1 MVSIIKNQLL
11 KHLSRFTKNLSADKI
26 NLSTFKGEGE
36 LTNLELDEIVLT
48 DLLEL
53 PSWLRLTSAWCNR
66 VTFRIQWTKLK
77 SVPIFLSL
85 DEVHIEVET
94 CEDLRSMSA
103 PQGLSSYAGP
113 AKYSFIHKVIDGMTV
128 AVNTVSVT
136 FKSPAFVASV
146 QMSRIM
152 VESKSPEWQ
161 RSDLRMT
168 RLKDPDRGQLLI
180 FKELEWQTVRIE
192 ACSTKDKDL
201 TPLRLLT
208 NQARCRITIK
218 KRVSDCFVMGS
229 RLVVI
234 LDDLLWVLTDSQ
246 LKAALHFLDSLGGL
260 IEKATVLERKT
271 KAARKLEVLPEYQAQ
286 ISQQARSKSQVHT
299 AISRLFTKFD
309 VVETSYHFLS
319 QRIDLHLCDDPGPG
333 RSSHPELKDGGA
345 LQVSLV
351 KFQIDY
357 YPYHLAM
364 ADRKHWAKY
373 REGATPHSQW
383 LQQSL
388 NAFRSQFMDLIDA
401 TRAQHSPLTR
411 SQAHAIGVT
420 AKESPDDIEKNL
432 QSQTQGSGAQDLRK
446 ISNQPSGNPVKN
458 YVLEQLAKLM
468 TTCVIIR
475 MDDFTLY
482 KVTTSSRKP
491 VPKEFISAQTRKRH
505 TAGDRDRFSFPDD
518 VTILHAE
525 FTYYYY
531 PGDIPFPLPPPKFYV
546 QLNPIQVNFD
556 VSSCLWFNSF
566 ALNLHHSL
574 MNRNENISATA
585 PNLMYFDVKI
595 EAILPRVVFESQQEH
610 PNQRDRPKS
619 LHIQTSRAS
628 VTNVRSSERSSRADL
643 AQCLNAFQMGQM
655 FFGTEFPNQSEDFH
669 VVTDKFLRHC
679 AGTDGIRSPP
689 QNFNS
694 NTVNEMVRQLSREL
708 LWTEAK
714 DVWCCHLE
722 PVWGDF
728 FGARAVGQNRPV
740 PFLDAF
746 PLTLWLHMKVKS
758 LPDVEAQATADIHG
772 LAYISNL
779 VSVQINHYQYLFLLR
794 LSEVISEMA
803 TFLAVD
809 SNKILKVESGGSL
822 VIGALIPQVE
832 VTFVMPSQTPGK
844 ENSGGDL
851 ESVVPDSSSIA
862 DDLGGS
868 APWQS
873 STVNHRVDFSTKRM
887 NTSNDVETPQSEI
900 SSPLSMDYVRTDVN
914 AQPVVTFKQNG
925 SETLK
930 LQVGIPI
937 FTEAQPAPIDLVSN
951 TPNSK
956 VHDRRKVVAQSELPQ
971 IKPTQNASMPPF
983 MPNNFNA
990 GLSSMKKGFSNLMTS
1005 IDSALK
1011 PSPEDGS
1018 SDTVSMRSDVSSDSE
1033 NYVVV
1038 SLEEQERAD
1047 ASFSVDNTIRITAV
1061 EEASEVV
1068 EEIPDTQSE
1077 RSMDSVCRRRDL
1089 VSIATFKLSKV
1100 EFIQQSSGFASA
1112 IKVQVLNI
1120 GSEEC
1125 PSIPWDEFQAKRKT
1139 KFSSRSRGWVE
1150 LPSDSDCRSRIKVR
1164 LDHGLKN
1171 KDDYR
1176 RLSRA
1181 SQTASEGSR
1190 RSSRDR
1196 THAQDSQKDSDDID
1210 MRNKAT
1216 VMALF
1221 NDRLEVKVA
1230 DVPLTLSMSSVTG
1243 LTDLAEDE
1251 IIPTPIPMQIYLENI
1266 SLHLNEDR
1274 PPNNITSPGPI
1285 PIDLDISKLRI
1296 SRDITGVFHIEPL
1309 VGTLAESSSEATI
1322 SNGNIQTTKE
1332 IETELELNGLRQT
1345 TRLLK
1350 SDNEELKRRLATF
1363 ERLSAENSKLRR
1375 TKEESDVLRSCLN
1388 AAQEDVSVL
1397 LEEKRHLQDL
1407 VRDLRSQLEESAAGN
1422 SNRTSWSIKR

>member
-1 MVSIIKNQLL
+1 MASIIKNQLL

-94 CEDLRSMSA
+94 CQDLRSMST
-103 PQGLSSYAGP
+103 PQGLSSYAAP

-136 FKSPAFVASV
+136 FKSPAFIASV

-218 KRVSDCFVMGS
+218 KRISDCFVMGS

-234 LDDLLWVLTDSQ
+234 LDDLLWVLTDCQ

-260 IEKATVLERKT
+260 VEKATALERKT

-286 ISQQARSKSQVHT
+286 ISQQSRSKTQPHT
-299 AISRLFTKFD
+299 AISRLFTKYD

-351 KFQIDY
+351 KFQVDY

-373 REGATPHSQW
+373 REGATPHGQW

-388 NAFRSQFMDLIDA
+388 NAFRTQFMDLIDS
-401 TRAQHSPLTR
+401 TRTQHSPLTR
-411 SQAHAIGVT
+411 SQANVT
-420 AKESPDDIEKNL
+420 GNTSKSGSDDLEKNVNP
-432 QSQTQGSGAQDLRK
+432 QSQGSGIQDQK
-446 ISNQPSGNPVKN
+446 KASNQPSGNPVKN

-475 MDDFTLY
+475 IDDFTLY

-491 VPKEFISAQTRKRH
+491 VPKEFI
-505 TAGDRDRFSFPDD
+505 AGDRDRFCLPED
-518 VTILHAE
+518 VTVLHAE

-546 QLNPIQVNFD
+546 QLNPIQINFD

-574 MNRNENISATA
+574 LNKSEEASPAS

-595 EAILPRVVFESQQEH
+595 EAILPRVVFESQQDH

-628 VTNVRSSERSSRADL
+628 VTNVRSTERSSRADL

-655 FFGTEFPNQSEDFH
+655 FFGAEFPSQSGDYH
-669 VVTDKFLRHC
+669 VVTDKFLQHC

-689 QNFNS
+689 QNFTSNS
-694 NTVNEMVRQLSREL
+694 VNEMVRQLSREL

-728 FGARAVGQNRPV
+728 FGARAVGQSRPV

-746 PLTLWLHMKVKS
+746 PVTLWLHMKVKS
-758 LPDVEAQATADIHG
+758 SPDTETPSTADIHG

-794 LSEVISEMA
+794 LAEVVSEMA

-868 APWQS
+868 CLWQS
-873 STVNHRVDFSTKRM
+873 GAVNPRVDFSTKRM
-887 NTSNDVETPQSEI
+887 NTSNDVETPQSEV
-900 SSPLSMDYVRTDVN
+900 SSSLSMDFPRTDTVT
-914 AQPVVTFKQNG
+914 QSVVTFKQNG
-925 SETLK
+925 TETMK
-930 LQVGIPI
+930 LQSGLIEQPLRWTDSP
-937 FTEAQPAPIDLVSN
+937 TEILGL
-951 TPNSK
+951 K
-956 VHDRRKVVAQSELPQ
+956 VHERGMIICQPEMAGLEPIKPQ
-971 IKPTQNASMPPF
+971 IAQTGPVPPF
-983 MPNNFNA
+983 IPNKIDA
-990 GLSSMKKGFSNLMTS
+990 GISSMKKGFSNFMTS

-1011 PSPEDGS
+1011 PSLEDGS

-1047 ASFSVDNTIRITAV
+1047 ATFAVENTIRITTV

-1068 EEIPDTQSE
+1068 EETPDTQSE
-1077 RSMDSVCRRRDL
+1077 RSMDSACRRRDL

-1112 IKVQVLNI
+1112 IKVQVLNV

-1125 PSIPWDEFQAKRKT
+1125 PSIPWDEFQT

-1150 LPSDSDCRSRIKVR
+1150 LPSDSDCRSRVKLR

-1171 KDDYR
+1171 KEDYR

-1181 SQTASEGSR
+1181 SQSTSDTSR
-1190 RSSRDR
+1190 RSSEDR
-1196 THAQDSQKDSDDID
+1196 KISLDRQMSSDDID
-1210 MRNKAT
+1210 LRDKAN

-1221 NDRLEVKVA
+1221 EDRLEVKVA

-1251 IIPTPIPMQIYLENI
+1251 VIPKPIPMQIYLENI
-1266 SLHLNEDR
+1266 ALHLNEDR

-1285 PIDLDISKLRI
+1285 PIDLDISRLRI
-1296 SRDITGVFHIEPL
+1296 SRDIGGVFHIEPI
-1309 VGTLAESSSEATI
+1309 VGTLVESGSEATI
-1322 SNGNIQTTKE
+1322 SNGNIQSTKE
-1332 IETELELNGLRQT
+1332 IENELELNGLRQS
-1345 TRLLK
+1345 TRQLK
-1350 SDNEELKRRLATF
+1350 SDNEELRRRLATF
-1363 ERLSAENSKLRR
+1363 ERLSAENSKLWRI
-1375 TKEESDVLRSCLN
+1375 KEESEVLRSCLN
-1388 AAQEDVSVL
+1388 AAQEDVIALQQENKSLQEMVL
-1397 LEEKRHLQDL
+1397 E
-1407 VRDLRSQLEESAAGN
+1407 LRTQLEENGAGN